1 MLGFVWTGRNP
12 TTGLESTKLR
22 ARTRIFISTKFQ
34 PRVRLVIPILRMR
47 NTLIQTF
54 YGQIASFPSIMIRM
68 LHFMM
73 TKPNFFGGIKGAPFF
88 PLSQKFS
95 CVFGHLC
102 WISAMFLATFLPR
115 YPTPKF
121 DHFQHIRDARAAA
134 AASTSNM
141 ISWFIKSLSSSSVL
155 RSLRNSTCQPTN

>member
-88 PLSQKFS
+88 YHFRRNL
-95 CVFGHLC
+95 VV
-102 WISAMFLATFLPR
+102 FLATFAGYQPCFWPLFCRVIRLPNLTTFSTLGTHGPLPLLLL
-115 YPTPKF
+115 PT
-121 DHFQHIRDARAAA
+121 
-134 AASTSNM
+134 
-141 ISWFIKSLSSSSVL
+141 
-155 RSLRNSTCQPTN
+155 